1 MATPHE
7 KVLHEALQLSALER
21 AELVEK
27 LLSSFDFPARS
38 VVDSAWGREAEERI
52 DAFEKGNLKA
62 KSAHQIFSEIGK
74 NKS

>member
-1 MATPHE
+1 MSAPRE
-7 KVLHEALQLSALER
+7 KILHEALQLSALER

-38 VVDSAWGREAEERI
+38 VIDSAWSNEVEERI
-52 DAFEKGNLKA
+52 DAFEKGSLKA
-62 KSAHQIFSEIGK
+62 KSLQQVFSEIGK